1 MIDDDPGTHPSS
13 PNYEHEYLFEESE
26 FYCPVCGCW
35 TIKDDLC
42 ENCREDEINKE
53 ITLNMIEESK
63 RKNPLHR

>member
-53 ITLNMIEESK
+53 ITS
-63 RKNPLHR
+63 